1 MPEPV
6 SQVQTDAGGV
16 PIAPT
21 EAPFELSKYVENDGK
36 LKETFNEIVP
46 EDMRHLQVWKKATTF
61 KDLVR
66 QTGELDRMIGKKGV
80 IIPDPKTA
88 TPSDIDSFHR
98 AMGRPDTPDGY
109 TIKLPDELKDFYTPE
124 SIRDFQAF
132 AFKQGMNPQV
142 VQNLMDYK
150 AAMDMAEIKAEEE
163 YKQQRYN
170 EANDALHMKWG
181 AAYETRLHMANYMIE
196 NFTESPEQK
205 AELLAIVGNNPQ
217 VAEYLSGIAGK
228 FIESGTIRDVDIA
241 TGAITPKEAE
251 SKMKELIAE
260 HQQHA
265 KWKWDNPAGY
275 KREEDEIDRLAK
287 IAAS

>member
-1 MPEPV
+1 
-6 SQVQTDAGGV
+6 
-16 PIAPT
+16 
-21 EAPFELSKYVENDGK
+21 
-36 LKETFNEIVP
+36 
-46 EDMRHLQVWKKATTF
+46 
-61 KDLVR
+61 
-66 QTGELDRMIGKKGV
+66 
-80 IIPDPKTA
+80 
-88 TPSDIDSFHR
+88 
-98 AMGRPDTPDGY
+98 
-109 TIKLPDELKDFYTPE
+109 
-124 SIRDFQAF
+124 
-132 AFKQGMNPQV
+132 
-142 VQNLMDYK
+142 
-150 AAMDMAEIKAEEE
+150 
-163 YKQQRYN
+163 
-170 EANDALHMKWG
+170 MKWG